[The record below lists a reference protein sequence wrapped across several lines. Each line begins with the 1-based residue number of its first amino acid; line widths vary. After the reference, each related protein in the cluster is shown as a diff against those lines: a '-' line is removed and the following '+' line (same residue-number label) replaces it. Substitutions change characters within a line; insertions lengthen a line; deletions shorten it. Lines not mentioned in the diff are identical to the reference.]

1 MSEQEVTSKKIKTA
15 HFGELEVKDNNVFSF
30 PDGLLGFE
38 DLNDYVLVSHEDT
51 APLKWLISVDEPNI
65 GFPLISPFII
75 DLAYQPGKKINLEKD
90 AVFVVVT
97 LGNKNREM
105 TANMKAPIVLQV
117 ETRVGRQ
124 IVMSSEK
131 YSTRERVI
139 KDKPGGKE

>member
-1 MSEQEVTSKKIKTA
+1 MSEQEVKGKIIKTA
-15 HFGELEVKDNNVFSF
+15 HFGELEVKDNNVFKF

-51 APLKWLISVDEPNI
+51 APLKWLISIDEPNI

-75 DLAYQPGKKINLEKD
+75 DLSYQPGKKINLEKD

-117 ETRVGRQ
+117 DTREGRQ
-124 IVMSSEK
+124 VVMSSEK
-131 YSTRERVI
+131 YSTREKVI
-139 KDKPGGKE
+139 KDKPQGEE